1 MNNLKKW
8 IVDDKMKPKK
18 GDYMKKLSAVILLA
32 FTLFATLVPAFAK
45 QKIDPNADKYTEVH
59 ALHILTR
66 TKNQSKAVI
75 MRVNNGESFKQLA
88 RQFSNCPSGKV
99 GGDLGW
105 FQRGQ
110 MVPEF
115 EKAAFETPIGKMS
128 DPVQTEFGWHVIK
141 VIDKR

>member
-1 MNNLKKW
+1 
-8 IVDDKMKPKK
+8 
-18 GDYMKKLSAVILLA
+18 MKKLSAAFFALFLLVTSA
-32 FTLFATLVPAFAK
+32 LPVFAK
-45 QKIDPNADKYTEVH
+45 QNTDPNADKYTEVH

-105 FQRGQ
+105 FGRGQ

-115 EKAAFETPIGKMS
+115 EKAAFETPIGEMS
-128 DPVQTEFGWHVIK
+128 CPFQSVAW
-141 VIDKR
+141 

>member
-1 MNNLKKW
+1 
-8 IVDDKMKPKK
+8 
-18 GDYMKKLSAVILLA
+18 MKKLSAAFFALFLLVTSA
-32 FTLFATLVPAFAK
+32 LPVFAK
-45 QKIDPNADKYTEVH
+45 QNTDPNADKYTEVH
-59 ALHILTR
+59 ALHILTK

-105 FQRGQ
+105 FGRGQ

-115 EKAAFETPIGKMS
+115 EKAAFETPIGEMS

>member
-1 MNNLKKW
+1 
-8 IVDDKMKPKK
+8 
-18 GDYMKKLSAVILLA
+18 MKKLSATFFALFLLVTSA
-32 FTLFATLVPAFAK
+32 LPVFAK
-45 QKIDPNADKYTEVH
+45 QNTDPNADKYTEVH

-105 FQRGQ
+105 FGRGQ

-115 EKAAFETPIGKMS
+115 EKAAFETPIGEMS

>member
-1 MNNLKKW
+1 MKNLSDAFFALFLL
-8 IVDDKMKPKK
+8 VT
-18 GDYMKKLSAVILLA
+18 SALPV
-32 FTLFATLVPAFAK
+32 FAK
-45 QKIDPNADKYTEVH
+45 QNTDPNADKYTEVH

-105 FQRGQ
+105 FGRGQ

-115 EKAAFETPIGKMS
+115 EKAAFETPIGEMS

>member
-1 MNNLKKW
+1 
-8 IVDDKMKPKK
+8 
-18 GDYMKKLSAVILLA
+18 MKKLSAAFFALFLL
-32 FTLFATLVPAFAK
+32 FTSALPVFAK
-45 QKIDPNADKYTEVH
+45 QNTDPNADKYTEVH

-105 FQRGQ
+105 FGRGQ

-115 EKAAFETPIGKMS
+115 EKAAFETPIGEMS

>member
-1 MNNLKKW
+1 
-8 IVDDKMKPKK
+8 
-18 GDYMKKLSAVILLA
+18 MKKILILLM
-32 FTLFATLVPAFAK
+32 LILGLMPLQQCVFAK
-45 QKIDPNADKYTEVH
+45 QNIDPDADKYTEVH

-66 TKNQSKAVI
+66 TKNQSRAII
-75 MRVNNGESFKQLA
+75 MRVNNGESFKELA

-105 FQRGQ
+105 FGRGQ

-115 EKAAFETPIGKMS
+115 EKAAFETPKGEIS
-128 DPVQTEFGWHVIK
+128 DPVQTEFGYHVIK

>member
-1 MNNLKKW
+1 
-8 IVDDKMKPKK
+8 
-18 GDYMKKLSAVILLA
+18 MKKILILLM
-32 FTLFATLVPAFAK
+32 LILGLMPLQQSVFAK
-45 QKIDPNADKYTEVH
+45 QNIDPDADKYTEVH

-66 TKNQSKAVI
+66 TKNQSRAII
-75 MRVNNGESFKQLA
+75 MRVNNGESFKELA

-105 FQRGQ
+105 FGRGQ

-115 EKAAFETPIGKMS
+115 EKAAFETPKGEIS
-128 DPVQTEFGWHVIK
+128 DPVQTEFGYHVIK

>member
-1 MNNLKKW
+1 
-8 IVDDKMKPKK
+8 
-18 GDYMKKLSAVILLA
+18 MKKLSAAFFALFLLVTSA
-32 FTLFATLVPAFAK
+32 LPVFAK
-45 QKIDPNADKYTEVH
+45 QNTDPNADKYTEVH

-105 FQRGQ
+105 FGRGQ

-128 DPVQTEFGWHVIK
+128 DPIQTEFGWHVIK

>member
-1 MNNLKKW
+1 
-8 IVDDKMKPKK
+8 
-18 GDYMKKLSAVILLA
+18 MKKLSAAFFALFLLVTSA
-32 FTLFATLVPAFAK
+32 LPVFAK
-45 QKIDPNADKYTEVH
+45 QNTDPNADKYTEVH

-105 FQRGQ
+105 FGRGQ

-115 EKAAFETPIGKMS
+115 EKAAFETPIGEMS

>member
-1 MNNLKKW
+1 
-8 IVDDKMKPKK
+8 
-18 GDYMKKLSAVILLA
+18 MKKLLTTLILILG
-32 FTLFATLVPAFAK
+32 LFLLPLCAYSK
-45 QKIDPNADKYTEVH
+45 QNIDPNADKYTEVH

-66 TKNQSKAVI
+66 TKNQAKAVI

-115 EKAAFETPIGKMS
+115 EKAAFETPIGEMS

>member
-1 MNNLKKW
+1 
-8 IVDDKMKPKK
+8 
-18 GDYMKKLSAVILLA
+18 MKKLSAAFFALFLLVTSA
-32 FTLFATLVPAFAK
+32 LPVFAK
-45 QKIDPNADKYTEVH
+45 QNTDPNADKYTEVH

-105 FQRGQ
+105 FGRGQ

-115 EKAAFETPIGKMS
+115 EKAAFETSIGEMS

>member
-1 MNNLKKW
+1 
-8 IVDDKMKPKK
+8 
-18 GDYMKKLSAVILLA
+18 MKKLSAAFFALFLLVTSA
-32 FTLFATLVPAFAK
+32 LPVFAK
-45 QKIDPNADKYTEVH
+45 QNTDPNADKYTEVH

-105 FQRGQ
+105 FGRGQ

-115 EKAAFETPIGKMS
+115 EKAAFETPIGEMS
-128 DPVQTEFGWHVIK
+128 DPIQTEFGWHVIK